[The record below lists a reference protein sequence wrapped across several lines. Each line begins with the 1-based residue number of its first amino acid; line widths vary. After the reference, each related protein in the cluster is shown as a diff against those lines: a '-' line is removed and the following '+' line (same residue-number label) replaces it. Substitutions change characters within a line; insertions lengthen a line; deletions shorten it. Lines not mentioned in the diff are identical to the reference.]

1 MPPVPGGMPP
11 GPPPGPPG
19 GQAPNTTTEPVR
31 SGDGAKKYNK
41 FRLKKGKGGD
51 KGGDLLA
58 SIRAVDPANLR
69 KADTVDKSK
78 PMIEKQVIDE
88 VEMQATAL
96 TTEDLDK
103 LLNAKKITQND
114 ITPHKE
120 TLIQQFQR
128 LPKYDNGD
136 KTWESRSGQIDNKP
150 LYDIFK
156 ESQFV
161 LIQYKI
167 NSDAKGMKNFKKKNA
182 YQNLLANTLDLKLQ
196 NGFPIPAVNAAAVKY
211 GELKA
216 KFGGGQLDF
225 VGGTLPSTNSELK
238 QLVGVVRRYKRCIL
252 MHLPL
257 DHAHMLC
264 DFDNRHAF
272 DERALLRHLNNP
284 EVVHSW
290 RTQDVRKWQDK
301 GALFNNRCT
310 NGYALYGTQHTARS
324 NVLKALDLADAD
336 LGFLQGIQAT
346 IRQLDYNDASR
357 LLDLARA
364 QTM

>member
-1 MPPVPGGMPP
+1 M
-11 GPPPGPPG
+11 
-19 GQAPNTTTEPVR
+19 
-31 SGDGAKKYNK
+31 
-41 FRLKKGKGGD
+41 
-51 KGGDLLA
+51 
-58 SIRAVDPANLR
+58 
-69 KADTVDKSK
+69 
-78 PMIEKQVIDE
+78 
-88 VEMQATAL
+88 
-96 TTEDLDK
+96 
-103 LLNAKKITQND
+103 
-114 ITPHKE
+114 
-120 TLIQQFQR
+120 
-128 LPKYDNGD
+128 
-136 KTWESRSGQIDNKP
+136 
-150 LYDIFK
+150 
-156 ESQFV
+156 
-161 LIQYKI
+161 
-167 NSDAKGMKNFKKKNA
+167 
-182 YQNLLANTLDLKLQ
+182 
-196 NGFPIPAVNAAAVKY
+196 PAVRAAADKY
-211 GELKA
+211 GELK
-216 KFGGGQLDF
+216 KTFKGGQLDF
-225 VGGTLPSTNSELK
+225 VGGIDLTLSATNSELK

-310 NGYALYGTQHTARS
+310 NGYALYKTQHTARS

-357 LLDLARA
+357 LLDLAQA